1 MLPSKAWGVVGVAVS
16 TNLTS
21 QLSSPTEYKYNSLG
35 VIQRICGIKSLGS
48 DWSAKKLVIS
58 LDNSASVSNINSG
71 FTRDPLLATIARN
84 IWFEGSV
91 NDIQIWATHV
101 PGIKNQVADL
111 LSRWETYVDPMAM
124 LTKFIPQ
131 PKWFL
136 VQMPH
141 LTLIQEI

>member
-1 MLPSKAWGVVGVAVS
+1 MVLKVW
-16 TNLTS
+16 
-21 QLSSPTEYKYNSLG
+21 
-35 VIQRICGIKSLGS
+35 GS

-58 LDNSASVSNINSG
+58 LDNSASVSIINSG

-84 IWFEGSV
+84 IWFEGVV

-111 LSRWETYVDPMAM
+111 LSTWETYVDPMAM
-124 LTKFIPQ
+124 LKKFIPQ
-131 PKWFL
+131 PKWFS

-141 LTLIQEI
+141 LTLRQDI